1 VKKVIDSY
9 IAYQR
14 YIETINPLI
23 AGNHFS
29 CHIDGLFNPSH
40 NFSGLWSPRVHKWL
54 FGITKDT
61 RAAYRCLIVLLHNG
75 KGFVKMATM
84 VTSLNVITSSFISI

>member
-40 NFSGLWSPRVHKWL
+40 LLSGLWSPRVHEWP
-54 FGITKDT
+54 FGINRNTW
-61 RAAYRCLIVLLHNG
+61 AAYGCLIVLLHNG
-75 KGFVKMATM
+75 KRFEN
-84 VTSLNVITSSFISI
+84 LPRWQPP